1 MSETDFLKLKKH
13 DNVETNTE
21 KFDIENYLN
30 GNWDKINENAKKTNK
45 QILELETEKAELE
58 KELKEGTIVEGRVK
72 SIQPYGTFIE
82 LENGIVG
89 LLHIEDTSVARIKTP
104 AERFKIGQN
113 IKVVVKSIDRE
124 QNRVFFSYKEL
135 LGTWEENAS
144 LFEKGT
150 RVTGIARE
158 VEKNHNG
165 IFVELKPNLVGMA
178 EYKENIEYGQ
188 NVEVYIKNII
198 PEKKKIKLIIV

>member
-1 MSETDFLKLKKH
+1 MKCKK
-13 DNVETNTE
+13 
-21 KFDIENYLN
+21 FIP
-30 GNWDKINENAKKTNK
+30 I
-45 QILELETEKAELE
+45 E

-72 SIQPYGTFIE
+72 SIQPYGTFVE

-165 IFVELKPNLVGMA
+165 IFIELKPNLVGMA

-198 PEKKKIKLIIV
+198 PEKQKIKLIIV

>member
-1 MSETDFLKLKKH
+1 MNTKKFIPIR
-13 DNVETNTE
+13 DDLE
-21 KFDIENYLN
+21 ENMV
-30 GNWDKINENAKKTNK
+30 
-45 QILELETEKAELE
+45 
-58 KELKEGTIVEGRVK
+58 VEGVVK

-82 LENGIVG
+82 IEGGIVG
-89 LLHIEDTSVARIKTP
+89 LLHIEDISVARIKSP
-104 AERFKIGQN
+104 SERFKIGQKV
-113 IKVVVKSIDRE
+113 KVVVKSIDRE
-124 QNRVFFSYKEL
+124 ENKLVFSYKEL
-135 LGTWEENAS
+135 LGTWEENAKM
-144 LFEKGT
+144 FQKGT
-150 RVTGIARE
+150 KVIGIARE